1 VQLDERSGVHWR
13 MDTGASIARRSQ
25 PRDSAREIETCARCH
40 SRRSPISSEYR
51 HGEPLLDHYLPAQL
65 SEGLYFAD
73 GQINDEVYV
82 YGSYLQSKMNAAG
95 VTCSD
100 CHEPHSLELRAPGN
114 GVCLQCHQATV
125 FDTPEHHFH
134 ETGTVGASCA
144 ECHMPAR
151 EYMVV
156 DPRHDHSMRIP
167 RPDLSVS
174 IGTPNACNVC
184 HEDKTDVWAAEQVER
199 WYGEPAPGFQRYAE
213 IFEAARRG
221 TGSGDD
227 LAGLVMDRSIPDIA
241 RATALGELGPYLS
254 DRSGDA
260 LQLGLKD
267 ADPAV
272 RAAALDALHATPLQ
286 LRVPLAFP
294 LLQDPVRAVRIEAA
308 RVLASVPIGDLPTEQ
323 RRQLVAAGE
332 EYIAAQLANAE
343 RPEAQTS
350 LGNFYAGQG
359 ERQPAIDAYQ
369 TAIEIAPYFLPAYV
383 NLADFYRRLG
393 MEPEAL
399 ELLQKAVRINPNIAS
414 AHHALGLSLVR
425 MQRYPEALQ
434 ELGKAARLDPDDASL
449 AYVYAV
455 ALNSLGEPGRAITVL
470 KEALLKH
477 PQDREILSA
486 LVSFSRDGGDTA
498 AAQGYAERLRALP

>member
-1 VQLDERSGVHWR
+1 
-13 MDTGASIARRSQ
+13 
-25 PRDSAREIETCARCH
+25 
-40 SRRSPISSEYR
+40 
-51 HGEPLLDHYLPAQL
+51 
-65 SEGLYFAD
+65 
-73 GQINDEVYV
+73 
-82 YGSYLQSKMNAAG
+82 
-95 VTCSD
+95 
-100 CHEPHSLELRAPGN
+100 
-114 GVCLQCHQATV
+114 
-125 FDTPEHHFH
+125 
-134 ETGTVGASCA
+134 
-144 ECHMPAR
+144 
-151 EYMVV
+151 
-156 DPRHDHSMRIP
+156 
-167 RPDLSVS
+167 
-174 IGTPNACNVC
+174 
-184 HEDKTDVWAAEQVER
+184 
-199 WYGEPAPGFQRYAE
+199 
-213 IFEAARRG
+213 
-221 TGSGDD
+221 
-227 LAGLVMDRSIPDIA
+227 
-241 RATALGELGPYLS
+241 
-254 DRSGDA
+254 
-260 LQLGLKD
+260 
-267 ADPAV
+267 
-272 RAAALDALHATPLQ
+272 
-286 LRVPLAFP
+286 
-294 LLQDPVRAVRIEAA
+294 VRAVRIEAA

-350 LGNFYAGQG
+350 LGSFYAGQG